1 MKKTALIAKKRET
14 VSRLAIQHFTARG
27 GELVRLVSLV
37 YLACFVRGMNPT
49 RYSEQLYKQE

>member
-14 VSRLAIQHFTARG
+14 GSGLAFQRFAARD

-37 YLACFVRGMNPT
+37 YLVCLVFLV
-49 RYSEQLYKQE
+49 YLV